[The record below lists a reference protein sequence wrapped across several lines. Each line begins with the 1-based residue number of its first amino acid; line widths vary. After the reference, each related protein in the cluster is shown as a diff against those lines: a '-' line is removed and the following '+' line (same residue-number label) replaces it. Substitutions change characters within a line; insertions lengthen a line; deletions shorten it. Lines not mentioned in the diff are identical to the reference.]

1 MLEGGPMEL
10 VSLFEWFAQ
19 ASIVLAEQANEAKQR
34 ETFTRLAMLWATA
47 AAQQKG
53 SGEAPTM
60 QSTAS
65 S

>member
-1 MLEGGPMEL
+1 MEI

-19 ASIVLAEQANEAKQR
+19 ASMILAEQASEPKQR
-34 ETFTRLAMLWATA
+34 ETFTRLAMLWAAA
-47 AAQQKG
+47 AAQQC